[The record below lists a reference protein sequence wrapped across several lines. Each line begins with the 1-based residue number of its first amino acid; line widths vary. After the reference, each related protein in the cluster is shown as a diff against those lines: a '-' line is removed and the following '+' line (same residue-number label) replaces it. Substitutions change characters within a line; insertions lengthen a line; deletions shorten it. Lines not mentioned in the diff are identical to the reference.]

1 MIALSEGIG
10 LFSMILK
17 GGWLMIPIFALSV
30 WAVYIFFDK
39 YFTLRKFAN
48 KTISAESEL
57 AQLEAKIHAGAAI
70 EPSPVTN
77 IVRRGLKFKSLPTQE
92 LRTILENAANE
103 ETAKM
108 ERCLPKI
115 NLCGTLA
122 PMIGFLGTVVGMIQA
137 FYDMAQAGN
146 NVNIE
151 VLSRG
156 IYTAMVTTVAGL
168 IVGIIASLLANMLAT
183 AIDNVVSRM
192 EQICNVFIE
201 NQYKH

>member
-1 MIALSEGIG
+1 MIILAEGIG
-10 LFSMILK
+10 LFSMIFK
-17 GGWLMIPIFALSV
+17 GGWLMLPIFALSI
-30 WAVYIFFDK
+30 WAVYVFFDK
-39 YFTLRKFAN
+39 YFKLKKLAN
-48 KTISAESEL
+48 QNISVEREL
-57 AQLEAKIHAGAAI
+57 AEIEVKIEAGGELET
-70 EPSPVTN
+70 SPISN
-77 IVRRGLKFKSLPTQE
+77 IVKRGVQFKNLPAQE
-92 LRTILENAANE
+92 LRTIMESAANE

-108 ERCLPKI
+108 ERSLPKI

-168 IVGIIASLLANMLAT
+168 IVGIVASLLANLLTT

-192 EQICNVFIE
+192 EQICNTFIE
-201 NQYKH
+201 NQYKR

>member
-1 MIALSEGIG
+1 MIILAEGIG
-10 LFSMILK
+10 LFSMIFK
-17 GGWLMIPIFALSV
+17 GGWLMLPIFALSI
-30 WAVYIFFDK
+30 WAVYVFFDK
-39 YFTLRKFAN
+39 YFKLKKLAN
-48 KTISAESEL
+48 QNISVEREL
-57 AQLEAKIHAGAAI
+57 AEIEVKIEAGEELET
-70 EPSPVTN
+70 SPISN
-77 IVRRGLKFKSLPTQE
+77 IVKRGVQFKNLPAQE
-92 LRTILENAANE
+92 LRTIMESAANE

-108 ERCLPKI
+108 ERSLPKI

-168 IVGIIASLLANMLAT
+168 IVGIVASLLANLLTT

-192 EQICNVFIE
+192 EQICNTFIE
-201 NQYKH
+201 NQYKR

>member
-1 MIALSEGIG
+1 MIILAEGIG
-10 LFSMILK
+10 LFSMIFK
-17 GGWLMIPIFALSV
+17 GGWLMLPIFALSV

-39 YFTLRKFAN
+39 FFKLKKLAN
-48 KTISAESEL
+48 QNISVEREL
-57 AQLEAKIHAGAAI
+57 ADIEVKIEAGEELEA
-70 EPSPVTN
+70 SPVNN
-77 IVRRGLKFKSLPTQE
+77 IVKRGVQFKSLPAQE
-92 LRTILENAANE
+92 LRTIMESAANE

-108 ERCLPKI
+108 ERSIPKI

-168 IVGIIASLLANMLAT
+168 IVGIVASLLANLLAT

-192 EQICNVFIE
+192 EQICNTFIE
-201 NQYKH
+201 NQYKR

>member
-10 LFSMILK
+10 IFSMILK
-17 GGWLMIPIFALSV
+17 GGWLMLPIFALSV

-39 YFTLRKFAN
+39 YFLLRKYVNTA
-48 KTISAESEL
+48 ISVESEI
-57 AQLEAKIHAGAAI
+57 AQIETKLSAGEEIEA
-70 EPSPVTN
+70 SPVNN
-77 IVRRGLKFKSLPTQE
+77 IISRGVKFKELPAQE
-92 LRTILENAANE
+92 LRTIMESAANE
-103 ETAKM
+103 ETAQM
-108 ERCLPKI
+108 ERNIPRI

-168 IVGIIASLLANMLAT
+168 IVGIIANLLANLLAS
-183 AIDNVVSRM
+183 AIDKVVNRM
-192 EQICNVFIE
+192 EQACNAFIE
-201 NQYKH
+201 NRYRH

>member
-1 MIALSEGIG
+1 ML
-10 LFSMILK
+10 
-17 GGWLMIPIFALSV
+17 PIFALSI
-30 WAVYIFFDK
+30 WAVYVFFDK
-39 YFTLRKFAN
+39 YFKLKKLAN
-48 KTISAESEL
+48 QNISVEREL
-57 AQLEAKIHAGAAI
+57 AEIEVKIEAGEELET
-70 EPSPVTN
+70 SPISN
-77 IVRRGLKFKSLPTQE
+77 IVKRGVQFKNLPAQE
-92 LRTILENAANE
+92 LRTIMESAANE

-108 ERCLPKI
+108 ERSLPKI

-168 IVGIIASLLANMLAT
+168 IVGIVASLLANLLTT

-192 EQICNVFIE
+192 EQICNTFIE
-201 NQYKH
+201 NQYKR

>member
-1 MIALSEGIG
+1 MIILAGGIG
-10 LFSMILK
+10 LFSMIFK
-17 GGWLMIPIFALSV
+17 GGWLMLPIFALSI
-30 WAVYIFFDK
+30 WAVYVFFDK
-39 YFTLRKFAN
+39 YFKLKKLAN
-48 KTISAESEL
+48 QNISVEREL
-57 AQLEAKIHAGAAI
+57 ANIEIKIETGEELES
-70 EPSPVTN
+70 SPINN
-77 IVRRGLKFKSLPTQE
+77 IVKRGVQFKNLPAQE
-92 LRTILENAANE
+92 LRTIMESAANE

-108 ERCLPKI
+108 ERSLPKI

-168 IVGIIASLLANMLAT
+168 IVGIVASLLANLLTT

-192 EQICNVFIE
+192 EQICNTFIE
-201 NQYKH
+201 NQYKR